1 MLAPAFD
8 VLRELGHALVSL
20 LLAPFRHAWGLAT
33 RNKRL
38 KSFATLQREP
48 LPQDRKLV
56 VGAPIQDLVFAVGDA
71 SGEIHALEILAA
83 LREQN
88 AGLELR
94 GFGGRQLQAAG
105 MRLWMPLADL
115 NIMGFR
121 DVAAQLP
128 LFVRAVSQFS
138 RELRERRPD
147 AVLLVDYPGLNRHL
161 LRIAHRLKVPVVQY
175 VAPQLWAW
183 APWRVRDFR
192 RANRLLAILPFEP
205 DWYRRHQAKA
215 SFIGHPLGDELPQV
229 MCPLAK
235 PGEGLRI
242 ALLPGS
248 RKREVRQ
255 NLPVM
260 LAAAAEIL
268 KEKPDTRFV
277 LPHLREDLWPLI
289 ETFLALQ
296 PDVPVERA
304 PGRFHQE
311 LLQCHGCLVVSGTAS
326 LEAIMLGLATVV
338 VYQLPSRLA
347 AWLAKHAL
355 SVPWIASAN
364 LIAGEELVKEHLG
377 RNLSPEAIAR
387 DLLHALEPTQ
397 IQAYRDRL
405 GALRAQTMA
414 PGSSKR
420 AADALTEVILEHR
433 TANQPVR

>member
-1 MLAPAFD
+1 MLAPALD
-8 VLRELGHALVSL
+8 VLRELGHALVAL
-20 LLAPFRHAWGLAT
+20 LLAPFRHAWALTT
-33 RNKRL
+33 RGKRL
-38 KSFATLQREP
+38 EAFATLQRAP
-48 LPQDRKLV
+48 LP
-56 VGAPIQDLVFAVGDA
+56 APGNMPEGVALKDLVFAVGDA

-83 LREQN
+83 LREHHP
-88 AGLELR
+88 GLELR
-94 GFGGRQLQAAG
+94 GFGGRRLRAAG
-105 MRLWMPLADL
+105 MRLWIPLADL

-192 RANRLLAILPFEP
+192 RADRLLAILPFEP

-215 SFIGHPLGDELPQV
+215 TFIGHPLGDELPQEL
-229 MCPLAK
+229 CPEAIA
-235 PGEGLRI
+235 GLPWRI

-255 NLPVM
+255 NLPLM
-260 LAAAAEIL
+260 LAAATEVHRQHP
-268 KEKPDTRFV
+268 ETQFV
-277 LPHLREDLWPLI
+277 LPHLRDDLWPL
-289 ETFLALQ
+289 LDQHLSNY
-296 PDVPVERA
+296 PDLPVERA

-311 LLQCHGCLVVSGTAS
+311 LLHCHGCLVVSGTAS

-364 LIAGEELVKEHLG
+364 LIAGEELVREHLG
-377 RNLSPEAIAR
+377 RELDPKAIAD
-387 DLLHALEPTQ
+387 DLLQALEPQ
-397 IQAYRDRL
+397 QAAAHRARL
-405 GALRAQTMA
+405 ADLRTQTMS

-420 AADALTEVILEHR
+420 AAEALAQAVLEHR
-433 TANQPVR
+433 TANSPVR